1 MKKINESKV
10 ESQSN
15 VSGQKP
21 LKKISKKQ
29 VSPEVQQRLDNMR
42 RPHKASKVCSPRAA
56 DKKPTQ
62 VGYAPKP
69 APQPSRKG
77 SSAGKNKEPD
87 LPFDAKVQ
95 KLLEEG
101 GYLAQDEGLNQTL
114 LVRQPGNPIA
124 RPVDSQDMVNQ
135 LYVELMERGEDVSPE
150 AVEKALVV
158 LKTKVKHFG
167 NKVRVYCAVGYGE
180 HRLKRI
186 IDLRH
191 DDGALAVLEGG
202 QVHIVREGEKVVM
215 LRRPGMAAFPMP
227 AETSDPELDGL
238 NPLLDLINA
247 PEEEKYLLLA
257 WMAFVLSHPLDPMV
271 SQVFL
276 VLLGGQGSGK
286 SSFCKWVLRKF
297 VDPSKMSVMALPR
310 NIDDLAV
317 ATSYTYMPI
326 IDNVRNLSRPI
337 SDRLC
342 KMSTGGEVLKRKL
355 YTDADPHVSTLQT
368 SLVLNGIVNPVT
380 EPDLS
385 SRCLFVHLEALD
397 ADQRVSEAEMADYLT
412 EHEGG
417 IFRALL
423 ELAAQALNVME
434 HVEPQRPLRMLEFS
448 RWLAACE
455 HVMGLDGGYLEDAY
469 ANNQASAYESSIGE
483 QPLANALYNFAL
495 LYCVDGPWVG
505 TCSELLPLL
514 EELVSDRDIRAHF
527 HQWPHNPESL
537 GRRFTQHAASL
548 DALGVK
554 LERLPRSRNRQVK
567 ISLKADCPRLAE
579 LAQD

>member
-1 MKKINESKV
+1 
-10 ESQSN
+10 
-15 VSGQKP
+15 
-21 LKKISKKQ
+21 
-29 VSPEVQQRLDNMR
+29 
-42 RPHKASKVCSPRAA
+42 
-56 DKKPTQ
+56 
-62 VGYAPKP
+62 
-69 APQPSRKG
+69 
-77 SSAGKNKEPD
+77 
-87 LPFDAKVQ
+87 
-95 KLLEEG
+95 
-101 GYLAQDEGLNQTL
+101 
-114 LVRQPGNPIA
+114 
-124 RPVDSQDMVNQ
+124 
-135 LYVELMERGEDVSPE
+135 
-150 AVEKALVV
+150 
-158 LKTKVKHFG
+158 
-167 NKVRVYCAVGYGE
+167 
-180 HRLKRI
+180 
-186 IDLRH
+186 
-191 DDGALAVLEGG
+191 
-202 QVHIVREGEKVVM
+202 M

-227 AETSDPELDGL
+227 AEESDPELDGL

-286 SSFCKWVLRKF
+286 SAFCKWVLRKF

-310 NIDDLAV
+310 NIDDLAI
-317 ATSYTYMPI
+317 ATSFTYMPI
-326 IDNVRNLSRPI
+326 IDNVRTLSRVI

-355 YTDADPHVSTLQT
+355 YTDADPHMSALQT
-368 SLVLNGIVNPVT
+368 CLVINGIVNPVT

-397 ADQRVSEAEMADYLT
+397 ADQRMSET
-412 EHEGG
+412 EIANHLITHEGE

-423 ELAAQALNVME
+423 ELAAQALNVVE
-434 HVEPQRPLRMLEFS
+434 SVEPQRPQRMLEFS

-455 HVMGLDGGYLEDAY
+455 QVMDLDAGYLEYAY

-495 LYCVDGPWVG
+495 LHCVDEPWVG
-505 TCSELLPLL
+505 TCGELLPLL
-514 EELVSDRDIRAHF
+514 EELMSDRDIRAHF

-567 ISLKADCPRLAE
+567 ISLKDDCPRLAE
-579 LAQD
+579 LAQA